1 MATDE
6 VYSYWWS
13 FGGSKGV
20 LMKKVNLLNNFYSL
34 SYQFL
39 IHEVIQSVAPNLKD
53 CPKTIVMEIE
63 ENFKI
68 QLTEK
73 DIYSLNTVEKIKK
86 FLKKKK

>member
-1 MATDE
+1 MPAAE
-6 VYSYWWS
+6 RGQQQLHQKVKKSASGNKVYAKNAKPLKNVT
-13 FGGSKGV
+13 SKNCKSWDSIAQ
-20 LMKKVNLLNNFYSL
+20 M
-34 SYQFL
+34 
-39 IHEVIQSVAPNLKD
+39 
-53 CPKTIVMEIE
+53 TIVMEIE

>member
-1 MATDE
+1 ME
-6 VYSYWWS
+6 N
-13 FGGSKGV
+13 KIEKI
-20 LMKKVNLLNNFYSL
+20 LKKILKVK
-34 SYQFL
+34 
-39 IHEVIQSVAPNLKD
+39 NLKNVTSKNCKRWD
-53 CPKTIVMEIE
+53 SIAQMTIVMEIE

>member
-1 MATDE
+1 ME
-6 VYSYWWS
+6 N
-13 FGGSKGV
+13 KIEKI
-20 LMKKVNLLNNFYSL
+20 LKKILKVK
-34 SYQFL
+34 
-39 IHEVIQSVAPNLKD
+39 NLKNVTSKNCKSWD
-53 CPKTIVMEIE
+53 SIAQMTIVMEIE